1 MAFKMK
7 SSFKELTDDLKSV
20 SDTITASSM
29 DQNVAKKKFQMK
41 AGGRIPKD
49 TKLTYDKETGKYTYT
64 YIKSSEK
71 Q

>member
-7 SSFKELTDDLKSV
+7 SSFKKLTDDLKSV

-29 DQNVAKKKFQMK
+29 DQNVAKKKFQRK
-41 AGGRIPKD
+41 VGRRIPND

-64 YIKSSEK
+64 YIKPSKEE
-71 Q
+71 